1 MKLSRLSSYLEVG
14 ESSSQKLPSKST
26 CLDLKHVIKCIG
38 LPTCVS
44 RFFRKY
50 LAPLR
55 LYVNFGHRIQKHVLK
70 SPTQIKKRWV
80 ITRRTRANASERWRT
95 VANVFNWYG
104 QIVSVRR
111 ASGFDRLTVTENTVR
126 VARKCDIRAMART
139 TSAAD
144 ITRCK

>member
-1 MKLSRLSSYLEVG
+1 MARGSATLRSVTRG
-14 ESSSQKLPSKST
+14 HTT
-26 CLDLKHVIKCIG
+26 C
-38 LPTCVS
+38 TQ
-44 RFFRKY
+44 
-50 LAPLR
+50 A
-55 LYVNFGHRIQKHVLK
+55 YVNFGHRIQKHVLK

-104 QIVSVRR
+104 QIVSARR

-126 VARKCDIRAMART
+126 VARKWDIRAVART

-144 ITRCK
+144 ITRWE